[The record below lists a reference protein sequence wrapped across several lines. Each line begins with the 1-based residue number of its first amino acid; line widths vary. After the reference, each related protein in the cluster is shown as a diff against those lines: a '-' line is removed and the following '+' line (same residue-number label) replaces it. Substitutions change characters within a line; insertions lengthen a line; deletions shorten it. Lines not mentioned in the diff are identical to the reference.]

1 MSILSRYRNL
11 PIKHKLRLIIMSAV
25 GAALLIACAAVLA
38 YDQVSFLEELRDNLE
53 VAADIIGH
61 NSTAALIFRD
71 QKAAEELLS
80 GLKAKPHVAVAFL
93 YAENGQPF
101 ASFRRD
107 PRSKTAAPPPHPE
120 GSRLEHGRLKL
131 YKNILLNGQPV
142 GSIYLEY
149 DLREL
154 SGRLAR
160 FGAILLA
167 ILLVTLLLA
176 TAVSSRLQRGVSG
189 PIAHLAEVAKMV
201 SDQKKYSVRAS
212 KQADDDLG
220 ALVDTF
226 NGMLSEIESRDAELL
241 SHRDRLEQ
249 QVATRTAQL
258 VEARDR
264 AEAASKAK
272 SEFLANMSH
281 EIRTPMNGVMG
292 MTELILDTDLTAD
305 QRECLTTVKTSA
317 DALLVVINDILDFS
331 KIEAGKLDLDPVHFN
346 LRDNLEEAARA
357 LALRAHSK
365 NLELLLEVGSEV
377 PDFVVGDPVRLRQ
390 VVTNLLGNAIKFT
403 ENGEVALTARMEG
416 RDDGEIRLHFS
427 VRDTGIGI
435 PVDKHELIFE
445 AFSQADGS
453 TTRKFG
459 GTGLGLTISSRLVT
473 MMQGALWVESAPGE
487 GSTFHFTACF
497 GATNESEQAVPVDE
511 ARLAGTSVLV
521 VDDNAT
527 NRRILTELLWY
538 WKMKPASAAGG
549 LEALSMLRRASERGD
564 HFALVV
570 TDCHMPDMD
579 GFDLALRIRNS
590 PHLTHSV
597 VMMLTSGERRGDVAR
612 CRELGIPIHLTKPVR
627 RAELRAAIA
636 LALAGRPASLNLEG
650 IPGAIVGDA
659 AVETEER
666 PPVRSPARILIAE
679 DNLVN
684 QRVALRILQKQGHT
698 VVVAGN
704 GLEALRILEQQT
716 FDVILMDVQMPEMGG
731 FEATAAIREREKKTG
746 VRIPV
751 IAMTAHAMTGD
762 RELCLAAGMDDYLSK
777 PIRARTLLD
786 LVEKYHPKP
795 ELSDVPSLQG

>member
-1 MSILSRYRNL
+1 MSIKTRYRNL

-25 GAALLIACAAVLA
+25 GTALLIACAAVLA

-61 NSTAALIFRD
+61 NSTAALTFRD

-80 GLKAKPHVAVAFL
+80 GLKAKPHVAAAFL
-93 YAENGQPF
+93 YTEDGHPF
-101 ASFRRD
+101 ANFRRD
-107 PRSKTAAPPPHPE
+107 PQSRSAAPRLEPE

-131 YKNILLNGQPV
+131 YKNILLNGQRV
-142 GSIYLEY
+142 GAIYLEY
-149 DLREL
+149 DLREINA
-154 SGRLAR
+154 RLAR
-160 FGAILLA
+160 FGGILLA
-167 ILLVTLLLA
+167 ILMSTLLLA
-176 TAVSSRLQRGVSG
+176 TGISSRFQRVVSE
-189 PIAHLAEVAKMV
+189 PIAHLAQVAKLV
-201 SDQKKYSVRAS
+201 SDQKNYSVRAD

-241 SHRDRLEQ
+241 NHRDRLEH
-249 QVATRTAQL
+249 QVATRTVEL
-258 VEARDR
+258 VDARDR

-317 DALLVVINDILDFS
+317 DSLLIVINDILDFS

-346 LRDNLEEAARA
+346 LRDNLEEAVRA
-357 LALRAHSK
+357 LAMRAHAK
-365 NLELLLEVGSEV
+365 NLELLLDVSPEV
-377 PDFVVGDPVRLRQ
+377 PDYLIGDPARLRQ
-390 VVTNLLGNAIKFT
+390 VLTNLLGNAIKFT
-403 ENGEVALTARMEG
+403 ESGEVALAARLDSRAG
-416 RDDGEIRLHFS
+416 DEIRLQFS

-473 MMQGALWVESAPGE
+473 MMQGRLWVESTPGL

-497 GATNESEQAVPVDE
+497 GVTNESEQPVPLDE
-511 ARLAGTSVLV
+511 GRMVGTPVLV

-527 NRRILTELLWY
+527 NRRILTELLWS
-538 WKMKPASAAGG
+538 WKMKPASAASG

-564 HFALVV
+564 HFALVI
-570 TDCHMPDMD
+570 TDCHMPEMD
-579 GFDLALRIRNS
+579 GFDLAMRIRNS

-612 CRELGIPIHLTKPVR
+612 CRELGIAIHLTKPVR

-636 LALAGRPASLNLEG
+636 MALTGRPAS
-650 IPGAIVGDA
+650 PKQQSVP
-659 AVETEER
+659 ETIAGESR
-666 PPVRSPARILIAE
+666 PPAPQPSAAHAPARILVTE

-684 QRVALRILQKQGHT
+684 QRVALRILQKEGHT
-698 VVVAGN
+698 VTVAGN
-704 GLEALRILEQQT
+704 GLEALRALEQQT

-731 FEATAAIREREKKTG
+731 FEATAAIREKERLGRPRTP
-746 VRIPV
+746 I
-751 IAMTAHAMTGD
+751 IAMTAHAMSGD

-777 PIRARTLLD
+777 PIRARVLLD
-786 LVEKYHPKP
+786 LIEKYHHKP
-795 ELSDVPSLQG
+795 EPSGVVSLPA